1 MEQFRSMEK
10 LSLALQWEIGQYS
23 NIVYPTDVA
32 VIKDNYERCLYRIA
46 ETDSVQRMRV
56 YLTLFPKM
64 PIIKRVLNN
73 YIDFFVINKS
83 IECAR
88 YLLLEGFPI
97 ETMVGVSIAI
107 KVANTGSIEL
117 MTLLL
122 ARMKYIDEGVIS
134 NIISRSIEANWS
146 EMVKLV
152 LPFYRKRC
160 CNRGKCTGQRTD
172 PCYSEMDEEENQDGR
187 LCRRRGCKLHY
198 CKHVES
204 AVKNGSVDCLKL
216 LLDAGCVSNCTF
228 DAAKKGNL
236 QCMKLL
242 LAANARI
249 EESAVFWAVNRGDY
263 AMVKLL
269 IKYNCPKIPDMVKI
283 AKKKK
288 YSECLNLLLANGFPY
303 EE

>member
-32 VIKDNYERCLYRIA
+32 VIEDNYEICLYRIA
-46 ETDSVQRMRV
+46 ATDSVQRLRV

-64 PIIKRVLNN
+64 TKLKGVLNN

-122 ARMKYIDEGVIS
+122 ARMKYIDQRDIR
-134 NIISRSIEANWS
+134 NIIRRSIETNWL
-146 EMVKLV
+146 EMLKLV
-152 LPFYRKRC
+152 LPFRKRC

-198 CKHVES
+198 CKYVGS

-228 DAAKKGNL
+228 DVAKKGNL

-249 EESAVFWAVNRGDY
+249 EESAVFWAVDRGDY

-269 IKYNCPKIPDMVKI
+269 IKYNCPKIPDAAI
-283 AKKKK
+283 LAKKKK
-288 YSECLNLLLANGFPY
+288 YSECFNLLIANGFPY

>member
-1 MEQFRSMEK
+1 MEK
-10 LSLALQWEIGQYS
+10 LSLTLQWEIGQYS
-23 NIVYPTDVA
+23 NIVYPTDVD
-32 VIKDNYERCLYRIA
+32 VIEDNYERCLYRIA
-46 ETDSVQRMRV
+46 ETDSVQRLRV

-64 PIIKRVLNN
+64 PIIKGVLNN
-73 YIDFFVINKS
+73 YIDFFVINMS

-122 ARMKYIDEGVIS
+122 ARMTYIDQGVIS
-134 NIISRSIEANWS
+134 TIIRRSIEANWS
-146 EMVKLV
+146 EILKLV
-152 LPFYRKRC
+152 LPFRKRC
-160 CNRGKCTGQRTD
+160 CNRGKCLSQRTD
-172 PCYSEMDEEENQDGR
+172 PCYREMDEEENQDGS

-198 CKHVES
+198 CKYVES

-228 DAAKKGNL
+228 DAAQKGNL

-249 EESAVFWAVNRGDY
+249 ERAAVFWAVNRGDY
-263 AMVKLL
+263 AMLKLL
-269 IKYNCPKIPDMVKI
+269 IKYNCPKIVQAVEI

-288 YSECLNLLLANGFPY
+288 YSECLNLLLANGFNKSNG
-303 EE
+303 